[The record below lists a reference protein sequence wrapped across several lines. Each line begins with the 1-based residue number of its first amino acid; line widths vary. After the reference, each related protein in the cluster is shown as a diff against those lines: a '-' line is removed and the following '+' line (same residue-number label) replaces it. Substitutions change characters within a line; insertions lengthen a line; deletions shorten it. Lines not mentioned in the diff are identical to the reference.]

1 MQKYTSIIW
10 QIVEVG
16 IIFTGYKYS
25 IKTRRA
31 ERVYWRCVLR
41 QCVATLITLNGIL
54 MSLGQNHNHTADVVS
69 LAADAFVY
77 QVKKRCR
84 EQVTPIPIIYD
95 EEIGCLSDRDYD
107 EDVGEMIRKIPTSE
121 RCRGSLYR
129 SRSKLI
135 PKLPKSQQDVN
146 LQGPFTETSVDERFL
161 LCDDTNDQNLRIL
174 IFATDDNLR
183 RLCDSSIILA
193 DGTFYSCPEQFY
205 QLYSFHGNVNGT
217 VFSLVFA

>member
-1 MQKYTSIIW
+1 MQIFDFEVAWDWMLTLKTMVILFRIHLNSKWQMQKYTYIIW
-10 QIVEVG
+10 QIAEVG
-16 IIFTGYKYS
+16 IIFTGYRYS

-77 QVKKRCR
+77 QVNKRCR

-107 EDVGEMIRKIPTSE
+107 EDVGEMIRKIPTFE

-129 SRSKLI
+129 SRSTLI
-135 PKLPKSQQDVN
+135 PKIPKSQQDVN
-146 LQGPFTETSVDERFL
+146 LQGSFTETSVDERFL
-161 LCDDTNDQNLRIL
+161 LCDDTNYKI
-174 IFATDDNLR
+174 
-183 RLCDSSIILA
+183 
-193 DGTFYSCPEQFY
+193 
-205 QLYSFHGNVNGT
+205 
-217 VFSLVFA
+217 